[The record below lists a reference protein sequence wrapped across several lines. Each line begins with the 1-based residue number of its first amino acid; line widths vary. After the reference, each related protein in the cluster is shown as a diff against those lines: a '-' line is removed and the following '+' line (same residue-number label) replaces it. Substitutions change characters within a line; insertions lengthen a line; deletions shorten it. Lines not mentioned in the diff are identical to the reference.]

1 MFTTNKRFQPKTLG
15 VQELRF
21 LLATVLAASTI
32 LFAPVAHADPGQ
44 VCAARY
50 WWTLCKNPDG
60 TWLKCNYSGDGQC
73 RPVPAPAVP
82 IPGIDG

>member
-1 MFTTNKRFQPKTLG
+1 VKMFNTNKRFQPKTLG

-44 VCAARY
+44 VCAA
-50 WWTLCKNPDG
+50 
-60 TWLKCNYSGDGQC
+60 
-73 RPVPAPAVP
+73 
-82 IPGIDG
+82 